1 MENSDTGILLDK
13 QNITLHRQYFKDMVH
28 LIGIQVLYKA
38 PTTSSK
44 QYDDYGELN
53 TNYTAYIRVGC
64 IFDEHPNQWTMK
76 KLGWNSE
83 LSTTNSIIHV
93 PYDLVDL
100 QAGCLFVIPSGL
112 DKAQGRVFKVIRM
125 STISVYP
132 ASISCEIGPVFENE
146 LEQSTLN
153 EFTKTD
159 FNLLKEEKR

>member
-1 MENSDTGILLDK
+1 M
-13 QNITLHRQYFKDMVH
+13 F
-28 LIGIQVLYKA
+28 
-38 PTTSSK
+38 
-44 QYDDYGELN
+44 
-53 TNYTAYIRVGC
+53 
-64 IFDEHPNQWTMK
+64 
-76 KLGWNSE
+76 
-83 LSTTNSIIHV
+83 

-112 DKAQGRVFKVIRM
+112 DKAKGRVFKVIRM

-159 FNLLKEEKR
+159 FNLLKEEKKIIMTPEIQALIDSKKI